1 VSRLLTHATASAVS
15 GKPLAAA
22 RLAELLA
29 RLFRDAPD
37 AALVDAIQSFDTAP
51 LEPALAEAVHR
62 LAAAAVLS
70 DLEACRRE
78 HARLFHDPRG
88 AVVLPWESTWT
99 DNPPRLMG
107 RSHLDVLR
115 FFEEAGFRPRLDNE
129 PADGIVL
136 ELGFVALLIQ
146 RRETDRLD
154 EFWRAHV
161 TPWMPRLARRLREA
175 ARVPLYAAVADLL
188 DTAIRPIR
196 RRRVNE
202 ENKATE
208 TAARIR

>member
-1 VSRLLTHATASAVS
+1 VSRLLTHASASAVS

-37 AALVDAIQSFDTAP
+37 AALLEAIDAFDTSALDP
-51 LEPALAEAVHR
+51 SLAEAVRR
-62 LAAAAVLS
+62 LAAAAALS

-88 AVVLPWESTWT
+88 AVVLQWESTWT
-99 DNPPRLMG
+99 ESPPRLMG
-107 RSHLDVLR
+107 RSHLEVLR
-115 FFEEAGFRPRLDNE
+115 AYEEAGFRPRVENE

-136 ELGFVALLIQ
+136 ELGFVALLIEQ
-146 RRETDRLD
+146 RQSSHLEA
-154 EFWRAHV
+154 FWRAHV
-161 TPWMPRLARRLREA
+161 TSWMPRLARRLREA

-196 RRRVNE
+196 RRSMNE
-202 ENKATE
+202 EKTTE
-208 TAARIR
+208 APTRIR